1 MKDIIATL
9 EDSVNDFEKEEAD
22 TLCTKIRLTL
32 QNFKPPK
39 DNLSKN
45 KRRALK
51 NFNLIDQL

>member
-39 DNLSKN
+39 DNLSEN

-51 NFNLIDQL
+51 EF